1 MTVFAAHMEVMDTSS
16 LPSGS
21 LELSSVSHQVTRLA
35 ERHRATWFIDNGIRF
50 ELECL
55 HIPLLAPCVCDK
67 IIFEDAGIRS
77 FLQMHEGGTVPLR
90 SGIIKSWW
98 TGAADEADLRW
109 NYSENDPAPEEP
121 APLPPVHEA
130 PSSAPAKREGL
141 FGSIAPDLRPRHLHE
156 IRWFIEDGFPVPRA
170 TCLHGP
176 VAKGQVCDSFHFDD
190 DDLLP
195 DTHDG
200 RTELRDGTIESWWEA
215 WGDDF
220 DLRWKYVDVDAAST
234 HTD

>member
-1 MTVFAAHMEVMDTSS
+1 MDTSS
-16 LPSGS
+16 LPAGS
-21 LELSSVSHQVTRLA
+21 LDLANAFRPVTRMA
-35 ERHRATWFIDNGIRF
+35 EQHRVSWFIEDGIRF

-55 HIPLLAPCVCDK
+55 HPPVNALCVCDK
-67 IIFEDAGIRS
+67 INFEVGGAKS

-98 TGAADEADLRW
+98 TGALGESGLWW
-109 NYSENDPAPEEP
+109 NYSETDPAPEEP
-121 APLPPVHEA
+121 APLPPVHES

-141 FGSIAPDLRPRHLHE
+141 FGSIAPDPRPRHLHE

-170 TCLHGP
+170 TCLHEP
-176 VAKGQVCDSFHFDD
+176 VAEGQACDSFHFDD

-220 DLRWKYVDVDAAST
+220 DLKWKYADVPEA
-234 HTD
+234 HWE